1 MAKNLKAKKS
11 KLNISNIIDIALN
24 IVILGVLIAII
35 VLLVKCQKK
44 NTELFSP
51 HDPVTKYA
59 CSGEKEDPNWR
70 NNTMCHQ
77 SNFVMPDTHEP
88 RLVATNPIHKCN

>member
-1 MAKNLKAKKS
+1 MVKKLKTKKS
-11 KLNISNIIDIALN
+11 KLNISNIIDIVLN

-35 VLLVKCQKK
+35 VLLVKCQQK

-51 HDPVTKYA
+51 HDPRTKYA
-59 CSGEKEDPNWR
+59 CSGEKEDPSWR
-70 NNTMCHQ
+70 DNTMCHK
-77 SNFVMPDTHEP
+77 SNFVMPDTNEP